1 MGRTRRVKPH
11 SQHVDGDVVVVP
23 TKQGEI
29 VRVVVASVVAF
40 FDVVGLQSVAA
51 VATVDGACSLIPLP
65 HKGSD
70 RWRDGFAQV

>member
-40 FDVVGLQSVAA
+40 FDVVGLQPVTAA
-51 VATVDGACSLIPLP
+51 ASFDGALSLVPLQCERP
-65 HKGSD
+65 NRRWDSLGS
-70 RWRDGFAQV
+70 V